1 MPFPEKFLWG
11 GAVAANQC
19 EGAWKE
25 DGKGDSIQDHIT
37 AGSLDKPRRFTR
49 EISEKEY
56 YPSHTAVDFYHHY
69 KEDIRL
75 FGEMGFKV
83 FRLSIAWSRIFPNG
97 DDSEPNEAGL
107 KFYDKVFEECAK
119 YGIEPLVTLSH
130 FEIPYNLVKKYQGFS
145 DPYVTECFVRY
156 AVTVFRRYRSKV
168 RYWLTFNEINFA
180 TMPKGNL
187 NILGILDE
195 KTQDYNHPFDDRQR
209 RFQALH
215 NVFVASARAVSEGHK
230 INPDFRIGCMICHIT
245 MYPLTCSPDDILEC
259 QNLDNFFNN
268 FCGDVQVKGEYPY
281 YIQDYFR
288 KNEITLHI
296 TEEEKEILKQGKVDF
311 YSFSYYMSNC
321 VAKRMEGVELT
332 MGNLMGGAKNPYLEA
347 SDWGWQIDPQGLRYT
362 LQKLYDRY
370 HIPLMVVENG
380 LGAVDKLED
389 GNVHDGYRIEYLRKH
404 IKEME
409 KAVDAGVDLMGYT
422 MWGPIDLIS
431 AGTGEIKKRYG
442 FIYVDKNSDGT
453 GSLRRFKKD
462 SFYWYRDVIASNGSE
477 LD

>member
-1 MPFPEKFLWG
+1 MWG

-25 DGKGDSIQDHIT
+25 DGKGDSIQAHIT
-37 AGSLDKPRRFTR
+37 AGSLEKPRRFTR
-49 EISEKEY
+49 EISENEY

-69 KEDIRL
+69 QEDIRL

-97 DDSEPNEAGL
+97 DDREPNEAGL
-107 KFYDKVFEECAK
+107 AFYDRVFDECAK

-130 FEIPYNLVKKYQGFS
+130 FEIPYHLVEKYQGVS
-145 DPYVTECFVRY
+145 DPYLTECFVRY
-156 AVTVFRRYRSKV
+156 AVTVFRRYSGKV

-187 NILGILDE
+187 NILGILDQRTE
-195 KTQDYNHPFDDRQR
+195 DYNNPYDDRQR

-215 NVFVASARAVSEGHK
+215 NVFVASARAVREGHK
-230 INPDFRIGCMICHIT
+230 INPDFKIGCMICHIT

-259 QNLDNFFNN
+259 QNMDNFFNN

-288 KNEITLHI
+288 KHHISLRI
-296 TEEEKEILKQGKVDF
+296 TEEEKEILKQGTVDF

-347 SDWGWQIDPQGLRYT
+347 SEWGWQIDPQGLR
-362 LQKLYDRY
+362 R
-370 HIPLMVVENG
+370 HVE
-380 LGAVDKLED
+380 
-389 GNVHDGYRIEYLRKH
+389 
-404 IKEME
+404 EME
-409 KAVDAGVDLMGYT
+409 KAVDAGVDLIGYT

-431 AGTGEIKKRYG
+431 AGTGEIRKRYG
-442 FIYVDKNSDGT
+442 FIYIDKNSDGT
-453 GSLRRFKKD
+453 GSLQRIRKD
-462 SFYWYRDVIASNGSE
+462 FFYWYRDVIASNGTKLS
-477 LD
+477 

>member
-1 MPFPEKFLWG
+1 MWG

-25 DGKGDSIQDHIT
+25 DGKGDSIQAHIT
-37 AGSLDKPRRFTR
+37 AGSLEKPRRFTR
-49 EISEKEY
+49 EISENEY

-69 KEDIRL
+69 QEDIRL

-97 DDSEPNEAGL
+97 DDREPNEAGL
-107 KFYDKVFEECAK
+107 AFYDRVFDECAK

-130 FEIPYNLVKKYQGFS
+130 FEIPYHLVEKYQGVS
-145 DPYVTECFVRY
+145 DPYLTECFVRY
-156 AVTVFRRYRSKV
+156 AVTVFRRYSGKV

-187 NILGILDE
+187 NILGILDQRTE
-195 KTQDYNHPFDDRQR
+195 DYNNPYDDRQR

-215 NVFVASARAVSEGHK
+215 NVFVASARAVREGHK
-230 INPDFRIGCMICHIT
+230 INPDFKIGCMICHIT

-288 KNEITLHI
+288 KHHISLRI
-296 TEEEKEILKQGKVDF
+296 TEEEKEILKQGTVDF

-347 SDWGWQIDPQGLRYT
+347 SEWGWQIEPQGLRYT

-389 GNVHDGYRIEYLRKH
+389 GKVHDGYRIEYLRRH
-404 IKEME
+404 VEEME
-409 KAVDAGVDLMGYT
+409 KAVDAGVDLIGYT

-431 AGTGEIKKRYG
+431 AGTGEIRKRYG
-442 FIYVDKNSDGT
+442 FIYIDKNSDGT
-453 GSLRRFKKD
+453 GSLQRIRKD
-462 SFYWYRDVIASNGSE
+462 SFYWYRDVIASNGTKLS
-477 LD
+477 

>member
-1 MPFPEKFLWG
+1 MWG

-25 DGKGDSIQDHIT
+25 DGKGDSIQAHIT
-37 AGSLDKPRRFTR
+37 AGSLEKPRRFTR
-49 EISEKEY
+49 EISENEY

-69 KEDIRL
+69 QEDIRL

-97 DDSEPNEAGL
+97 DDREPNEAGL
-107 KFYDKVFEECAK
+107 AFYDRVFDECAK

-130 FEIPYNLVKKYQGFS
+130 FEIPYHLVEKYQGVS

-156 AVTVFRRYRSKV
+156 AVTVFRRYSGKV

-187 NILGILDE
+187 NILGILDQRTE
-195 KTQDYNHPFDDRQR
+195 DYNNPYDDRQR

-215 NVFVASARAVSEGHK
+215 NVFVASARAVREGHK
-230 INPDFRIGCMICHIT
+230 INPDFKIGCMICHIT
-245 MYPLTCSPDDILEC
+245 MYPLTCSPDDILEY

-288 KNEITLHI
+288 KHHISLRI
-296 TEEEKEILKQGKVDF
+296 TEEEKEILKQGTVDF

-347 SDWGWQIDPQGLRYT
+347 SEWGWQIEPQGLRYT

-389 GNVHDGYRIEYLRKH
+389 GKVHDGYRIEYLRRH
-404 IKEME
+404 VEEME
-409 KAVDAGVDLMGYT
+409 KAVDAGVDLIGYT

-431 AGTGEIKKRYG
+431 TGTGEIRKRYG
-442 FIYVDKNSDGT
+442 FIYIDKNSDGT
-453 GSLRRFKKD
+453 GSLQRIRKD
-462 SFYWYRDVIASNGSE
+462 SFYWYRDVIASNGTKLS
-477 LD
+477 

>member
-1 MPFPEKFLWG
+1 MWG

-25 DGKGDSIQDHIT
+25 DGKGDSIQAHIT
-37 AGSLDKPRRFTR
+37 AGSLEKPRRFTR
-49 EISEKEY
+49 EISENEY

-69 KEDIRL
+69 QEDIRL

-97 DDSEPNEAGL
+97 DDREPNEAGL
-107 KFYDKVFEECAK
+107 AFYDRVFDECAK

-130 FEIPYNLVKKYQGFS
+130 FEIPYHLVEKYQGVS
-145 DPYVTECFVRY
+145 DPYLTECFVRY
-156 AVTVFRRYRSKV
+156 AVTVFRRYSGKV

-187 NILGILDE
+187 NILGILDQRTE
-195 KTQDYNHPFDDRQR
+195 DYNNPYDDRQR

-215 NVFVASARAVSEGHK
+215 NVFVASARAVREGHK
-230 INPDFRIGCMICHIT
+230 INPDFKIGCMICHIT

-288 KNEITLHI
+288 KHHISLRI
-296 TEEEKEILKQGKVDF
+296 TEEEKEILKQGTVDF

-347 SDWGWQIDPQGLRYT
+347 SEWGWQIDPQGLRYT

-389 GNVHDGYRIEYLRKH
+389 GKVHDGYRIEYLRRH
-404 IKEME
+404 VEEME
-409 KAVDAGVDLMGYT
+409 KAVDAGVDLIGYT

-431 AGTGEIKKRYG
+431 AGTGEIRKRYG
-442 FIYVDKNSDGT
+442 FIYIDKNSDGT
-453 GSLRRFKKD
+453 GSLQRIRKD
-462 SFYWYRDVIASNGSE
+462 SFYWYRDVIASNGTKLS
-477 LD
+477 